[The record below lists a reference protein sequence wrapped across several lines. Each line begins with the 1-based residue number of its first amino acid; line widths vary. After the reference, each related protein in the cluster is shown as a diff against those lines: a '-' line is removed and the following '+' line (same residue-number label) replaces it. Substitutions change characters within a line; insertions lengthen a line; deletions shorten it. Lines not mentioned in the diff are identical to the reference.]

1 LCILISFR
9 PSKGK
14 QRLENLHQ
22 DRRMGLEMSKDS
34 AVDISESN
42 YTVAKILQSEAV
54 KWEYPLQ
61 LNYNKTI
68 KLMTIPKSFGSAMS
82 REVMSN

>member
-1 LCILISFR
+1 
-9 PSKGK
+9 
-14 QRLENLHQ
+14 
-22 DRRMGLEMSKDS
+22 MGLEMSKDS